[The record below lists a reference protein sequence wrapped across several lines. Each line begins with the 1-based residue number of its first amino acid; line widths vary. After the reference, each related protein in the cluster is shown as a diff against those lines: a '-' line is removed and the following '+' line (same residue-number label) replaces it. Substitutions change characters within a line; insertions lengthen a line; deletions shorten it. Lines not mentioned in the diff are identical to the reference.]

1 LGNRDSVIVR
11 DGNNVNY
18 DIDNLSNRYESV
30 GGNTLAYDAAG
41 NLTTDKDGYQYE
53 YDYEN
58 RITKIT
64 KDSNDIAE
72 FAYDALGRRIK
83 MKDSIT
89 PPTRGDTTITTTGR
103 SLARPTL
110 QCLCLPA

>member
-1 LGNRDSVIVR
+1 MR

-18 DIDNLSNRYESV
+18 DIDSLTNRYDSI
-30 GGNTLAYDAAG
+30 GRNTLGYDAAG
-41 NLTTDKDGYQYE
+41 NLITDKDGYQYE

-64 KDSNDIAE
+64 KYSNDIAE

-110 QCLCLPA
+110 QCLCMPA